1 MIKKSS
7 STKII
12 SVENL
17 QKQVNSAVSLF
28 STILDTLRKSQD
40 EMTAQID
47 ARDAEIAKLSDDLS
61 EEETDIEVERA
72 IDEILKYD
80 FMNIYKKVWQKDPNN
95 TENTQIEQP

>member
-1 MIKKSS
+1 MIKKSP

-17 QKQVNSAVSLF
+17 QKQVNSAISLF

-47 ARDAEIAKLSDDLS
+47 ARDAEIAKLSD
-61 EEETDIEVERA
+61 ERQTLDA
-72 IDEILKYD
+72 LWQTSARIIDKID
-80 FMNIYKKVWQKDPNN
+80 
-95 TENTQIEQP
+95 QIIS

>member
-1 MIKKSS
+1 MIKKSP

-17 QKQVNSAVSLF
+17 QKQVNNAVSLF

-47 ARDAEIAKLSDDLS
+47 ARDAEIAKLSD
-61 EEETDIEVERA
+61 ERQTLDA
-72 IDEILKYD
+72 LWQTSARVIDKID
-80 FMNIYKKVWQKDPNN
+80 
-95 TENTQIEQP
+95 QIIS

>member
-28 STILDTLRKSQD
+28 STILDSLKKSQD
-40 EMTAQID
+40 IMTAQID
-47 ARDAEIAKLSDDLS
+47 ARDEEIARLS
-61 EEETDIEVERA
+61 EERQTLDALWQTSARV
-72 IDEILKYD
+72 IDKID
-80 FMNIYKKVWQKDPNN
+80 
-95 TENTQIEQP
+95 QIIS

>member
-1 MIKKSS
+1 MIKKSP

-17 QKQVNSAVSLF
+17 QKQVNSAISLF

-47 ARDAEIAKLSDDLS
+47 AHDAEIAKLSD
-61 EEETDIEVERA
+61 ERQTLDA
-72 IDEILKYD
+72 LWQTSARIIDKID
-80 FMNIYKKVWQKDPNN
+80 
-95 TENTQIEQP
+95 QIIS

>member
-1 MIKKSS
+1 MIKKSP

-28 STILDTLRKSQD
+28 STILDSLRKSQD

-47 ARDAEIAKLSDDLS
+47 ARDEEIARLS
-61 EEETDIEVERA
+61 EERQTLDALWQTSARV
-72 IDEILKYD
+72 IDKID
-80 FMNIYKKVWQKDPNN
+80 
-95 TENTQIEQP
+95 QIIS

>member
-1 MIKKSS
+1 MIKKSP

-28 STILDTLRKSQD
+28 STILDSLKKSQD

-47 ARDAEIAKLSDDLS
+47 ARDEEIARLS
-61 EEETDIEVERA
+61 EERQTLDALWQTSARV
-72 IDEILKYD
+72 IDKID
-80 FMNIYKKVWQKDPNN
+80 
-95 TENTQIEQP
+95 QIIS

>member
-1 MIKKSS
+1 MIKKSP

-28 STILDTLRKSQD
+28 STILDSLKKSQD

-47 ARDAEIAKLSDDLS
+47 ARDEEIARLS
-61 EEETDIEVERA
+61 EERQTLDALWQTSARV
-72 IDEILKYD
+72 IDKID
-80 FMNIYKKVWQKDPNN
+80 
-95 TENTQIEQP
+95 QIIG

>member
-40 EMTAQID
+40 KMTAQID
-47 ARDAEIAKLSDDLS
+47 ARDAEIAKLSD
-61 EEETDIEVERA
+61 ERQTLDA
-72 IDEILKYD
+72 LWQTSARIIDKID
-80 FMNIYKKVWQKDPNN
+80 
-95 TENTQIEQP
+95 QIIS

>member
-1 MIKKSS
+1 MIKKSP

-28 STILDTLRKSQD
+28 STILDSLRKSQD

-47 ARDAEIAKLSDDLS
+47 ARDEEIARLS
-61 EEETDIEVERA
+61 EERQTLDALWQTSARV
-72 IDEILKYD
+72 IDKID
-80 FMNIYKKVWQKDPNN
+80 
-95 TENTQIEQP
+95 QIIG